1 MIAATA
7 RSEIVNTT
15 GHPRHD
21 WRTFCAGGANIPEEG
36 VDMLL
41 TLKPMT
47 SRLYLTKK
55 QNNLS
60 FHY

>member
-1 MIAATA
+1 MTAATA
-7 RSEIVNTT
+7 MSEIVNTT

-21 WRTFCAGGANIPEEG
+21 WRTFCTGGGNIPEDG

-55 QNNLS
+55 QKNLWFS
-60 FHY
+60 S